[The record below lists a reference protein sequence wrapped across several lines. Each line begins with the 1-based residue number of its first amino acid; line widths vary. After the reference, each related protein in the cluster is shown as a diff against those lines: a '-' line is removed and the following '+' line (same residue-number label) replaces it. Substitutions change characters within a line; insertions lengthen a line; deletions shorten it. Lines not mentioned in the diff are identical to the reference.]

1 MPKLVQ
7 EINSFQTGT
16 IITPDIRDVPEDAA
30 AYSYNL
36 DSVTEDGVLKAV
48 PKDLTTKTGVDAY
61 APVIINRDV
70 TNRDLVYYDSGDNS
84 VKQVRAINTIPSAEQ
99 DLGAITS
106 NDDVSFHVHNKE
118 VHIGAGSGT
127 THTPKWAGYID
138 FGQFG
143 GAAPNTNDYTM
154 TLENAEL
161 APTTSFPTFYKTVII
176 GDYIYGVKWQGTRV
190 YKVKKDDA
198 TDITPSTT
206 RYKRIQGLATEDG
219 GDLWLLDAGQGEDG
233 TLYKIAASDMAI
245 SQSTTLDMTGSGY
258 PIGVLSDIVEVFSGS
273 AGSGTNR
280 TLFFSSWDSTE
291 PWSIKG
297 SNPPQ
302 WLWKLAVPTSSGS
315 SVISIMNPTWTITT
329 ETEPASGVY
338 LDPGKWFG
346 LDVQLKIPRTP
357 LVKMRGIAACGALIR
372 ARSSTGSLKIACTST
387 AVTSAL
393 EGKVMIVT
401 YYGAQGGGADSAEFY
416 YDSNNIASRQII
428 KIDSSSANG
437 PKGVWNDESSEGKLF
452 VCTDA
457 SSNNLVAYESQGAYA
472 AGNTQNNII
481 YYHSGTPSSTS
492 NLTASH
498 TVTDSKASGAALSVE
513 GTGTTVTVRGA
524 DILTPKIWK
533 WPYTSSGGFATQIAS
548 AVSPVSVVLT
558 ENSSGEF
565 QDTERYFY
573 STNFVYDGYQEGTLG
588 DSHDILPSGEDKG
601 VDVTI
606 NLYNLSALSKRIS
619 HLNLWRA
626 KATTTTTFKPDTF
639 YRLCASQ
646 RLNAQWSL
654 TTDTFWGNYRSFD
667 YADNKTLG
675 ASYEAITQISEA
687 VESTMVNY
695 AISTELNDHHIIGKC
710 SHPDISDALRYLFKS
725 KQGNFNQFDWT
736 VDYLKLPT
744 IPTALAAFEGRLY
757 AFDENNTYR
766 INPEGFYIED
776 VFEGVGC
783 IGKHSV
789 VVSEYGMFFVDKNN
803 LYLHNGQV
811 PAAIG
816 DGIVRGDKIRHPNA
830 TIGLVDFSWETKD
843 TDSAYIPIVTFDSKR
858 NSFIAFFRN
867 DSLTGDQ
874 YGNSGYGTQ
883 YFAWAYNVAR
893 KRWDL
898 YSAPRAKGVTLGRQG
913 EIYVSNG
920 TDLATYMGSNVN
932 QDEWEYITKPLHMD
946 SQTQQKKFY
955 KVEARYKQSS
965 DNTTPSFK
973 FRFEDASSWSTPSN
987 QVFTGSNNTHYEGDI
1002 TQSNGRLSRDVQVY
1016 AAGASESG
1024 NTGCEVD
1031 ALAVVWRPWR
1041 KAARKVR

>member
-70 TNRDLVYYDSGDNS
+70 TNRDLIYYDTGDNS
-84 VKQVRAINTIPSAEQ
+84 VKQVRAINGVSSDEQ

-106 NDDVSFHVHNKE
+106 NDDVSLHVHNKE
-118 VHIGAGSGT
+118 VHIGAGSGS
-127 THTPKWAGYID
+127 THTSKWAGYID

-154 TLENAEL
+154 TLEDAEL
-161 APTTSFPTFYKTVII
+161 SSTTSFPTFYKTVMV
-176 GDYIYGVKWQGTRV
+176 GDYIYGVKWEGTRV
-190 YKVKKDDA
+190 YKIKKDDA
-198 TDITPSTT
+198 SDVTPSTT
-206 RYKRIQGLATEDG
+206 RFKQIQGLATEDR
-219 GDLWLLDAGQGEDG
+219 GDLWLVDNGEGGDG
-233 TLYKIAASDMAI
+233 TLYKISADDMGI
-245 SQSTTLDMTGSGY
+245 TQTTTLDMTGSGY

-273 AGSGTNR
+273 AGSGSNR

-291 PWSIKG
+291 PWSTRG
-297 SNPPQ
+297 DNPPQ
-302 WLWKLAVPTSSGS
+302 WLWKLAVPSSSGNATL
-315 SVISIMNPTWTITT
+315 SIMNPTWDTSSYA
-329 ETEPASGVY
+329 ESVY
-338 LDPGKWFG
+338 DDPGKW
-346 LDVQLKIPRTP
+346 DSVVQLKIPRTP
-357 LVKMRGIAACGALIR
+357 LVKMRGVAACGALVR
-372 ARSSTGSLKIACTST
+372 AKTGGGNLKIACTSS
-387 AVTSAL
+387 AATSVL
-393 EGKVMIVT
+393 DGHVMIVT
-401 YYGAQGGGADSAEFY
+401 YYLAQGGGASTAEFFY
-416 YDSNNIASRQII
+416 HTGGTQSRQII
-428 KIDSSSANG
+428 KIDSSVTN
-437 PKGVWNDESSEGKLF
+437 PIKGIWNDESSGGKLF
-452 VCTDA
+452 ICTDGN
-457 SSNNLVAYESQGAYA
+457 SNNLVAYESQGAYSS
-472 AGNTQNNII
+472 GTSQNNII
-481 YYHSGTPSSTS
+481 YYGGSDPSAVA

-498 TVTDSKASGAALSVE
+498 TETDSKASGASLAIE
-513 GTGTTVTVRGA
+513 GTGTSVTIRGA
-524 DILTPKIWK
+524 DSASPKIWK
-533 WPYTSSGGFATQIAS
+533 WPYTSSGGFGTQIAS
-548 AVSPVSVVLT
+548 VVSPVIIELT
-558 ENSSGEF
+558 ETSSGDF

-573 STNFVYDGYQEGTLG
+573 STNYVYDGYQEGTLG
-588 DSHDILPSGEDKG
+588 DSTDILPSGEDKG
-601 VDVTI
+601 VDVKI
-606 NLYNLSALSKRIS
+606 SIYDLSSLNKRIS

-626 KATTTTTFKPDTF
+626 KATDTASFKPDTF

-646 RLNAQWSL
+646 RLNAQWNA
-654 TTDTFWGNYRSFD
+654 TTDTFWGNYRSFS
-667 YADNKTLG
+667 YTDNKTLG
-675 ASYEAITQISEA
+675 ASYEAITQISEV

-695 AISTELNDHHIIGKC
+695 ALSAEVNDHYIVGKC
-710 SHPDISDALRYLFKS
+710 YHIDIADASRYLFKS
-725 KQGNFNQFDWT
+725 KQGNFSQFDWT
-736 VDYLKLPT
+736 TDYLKLPS

-757 AFDENNTYR
+757 AFDDNNTYR
-766 INPEGFYIED
+766 INPDGFYIED

-783 IGKHSV
+783 LGKHAV
-789 VVSEYGMFFVDKNN
+789 VVSEYGMFFVDSNN
-803 LYLHNGQV
+803 LYLHNGQM

-816 DGIVRGDKIRHPNA
+816 DAIVRGDKIRHPNA

-883 YFAWAYNVAR
+883 YFAWAYNIAR

-898 YSAPRAKGVTLGRQG
+898 YSAPRAKGVVLGKNG
-913 EIYVSNG
+913 LIYISNG

-955 KVEARYKQSS
+955 KIEARYKQSG

-973 FRFEDASSWSTPSN
+973 FRFEDASSWVSPSN
-987 QVFTGSNNTHYEGDI
+987 EDFTGSNNTHYEGDI